1 MLSLKNTI
9 HNCIVTRRK
18 IFLPVSITL
27 RDKQANLYCRIYLCI
42 AKQFR
47 NQKIEHKYI
56 SVDDIMYRLFC
67 VEIVDVGRESNPSV
81 TRRIL
86 IEEQR
91 RTYDLRVEILR
102 NDEAK
107 YLGVI

>member
-1 MLSLKNTI
+1 MYLY
-9 HNCIVTRRK
+9 
-18 IFLPVSITL
+18 IT
-27 RDKQANLYCRIYLCI
+27 
-42 AKQFR
+42 KQFS
-47 NQKIEHKYI
+47 NQKIVSKYI
-56 SVDDIMYRLFC
+56 SIDDIVYRLFC
-67 VEIVDVGRESNPSV
+67 AKIVNVGRESNPSV

-91 RTYDLRVEILR
+91 RTYDLGVEILR

>member
-1 MLSLKNTI
+1 MDLKNTI
-9 HNCIVTRRK
+9 HGCVVTERK
-18 IFLPVSITL
+18 ILPVSIIL
-27 RDKQANLYCRIYLCI
+27 RDKQANLYCRMYLCI

-47 NQKIEHKYI
+47 NQKIGHEYI
-56 SVDDIMYRLFC
+56 SVDDIVYRLFC
-67 VEIVDVGRESNPSV
+67 AEIVDVGRESNPSV

-91 RTYDLRVEILR
+91 RTYDLGVEILR